1 MGWPQ
6 VPPRGVGFPALESP
20 NLNLPGRIIF
30 ITTHFCA
37 LQTSCNDHDADDD
50 VDDDDDD
57 DDDNDDD
64 DNDNDNDTGGD
75 KSGGGR
81 EEDKDTDKDLNVT
94 LSTSHTARTVPIL
107 LDGVEC
113 KIGNRLFRFDLR
125 NGSRTTFIELFS

>member
-37 LQTSCNDHDADDD
+37 LQTSCNHHDDD
-50 VDDDDDD
+50 VDDDDNDDD

-64 DNDNDNDTGGD
+64 D
-75 KSGGGR
+75 
-81 EEDKDTDKDLNVT
+81 
-94 LSTSHTARTVPIL
+94 TSSWMPLQAFRTAIL
-107 LDGVEC
+107 FLQESVAQHA
-113 KIGNRLFRFDLR
+113 R
-125 NGSRTTFIELFS
+125 SW